1 MYLTILKKD
10 ITRKKTMNII
20 LLIFITLAAT
30 FIASSAN
37 NLYTVSNALDDFFA
51 KADMPDHWFLMSN
64 THDIEPFRELAEE
77 NNYRYH
83 ISQLVQIDPK
93 NIFVDGEPFNY
104 HNTMTL
110 SGLDSS
116 TKVFDKDDKELT
128 KISDG
133 DIYVPYIIFQ
143 SQDNTFRE
151 GGTITIKQ
159 DGIEKEFTLKGYVKD
174 APFGSAMIGMTRF
187 LISENDAALFGHEHA
202 SVWSSVAVYTKDA
215 GYPDKF
221 ISLGMETVMA
231 VDRSMMEM
239 LYFMDILMAAI
250 LLIVS
255 VCLILISM
263 VILRFIIHFTIT
275 GEYREIGVMKAIGIK
290 NSGIRGLYIMK
301 YLMITVVGTTAGLI
315 FSIPLGRLMLREV
328 SKKIILSG
336 QDHIMLNVVAA
347 LFAGTVVILFSYFC
361 TRKIRRFSPI
371 DAIHS
376 GETGERFR
384 KKGFLRLGQS
394 PLPPVPFMALND
406 ILSGIK
412 SYVSMILIFI
422 LGTLLVIL
430 PVNTINTF
438 RSDDFVTM
446 FGMAECDHVISR
458 EILFRPD
465 EDNLKKIND
474 QFAGVR
480 ELFAGHHIDADVFQE
495 IIFKSHVAK
504 GDKLT
509 DSIALQGRGGVTTEQ
524 YSYMKGTPPQ
534 NIHEVALSHITA
546 DRIHANIGDDV
557 KITTGETTKTYT
569 VTAIYQSMN
578 NMGEGVHFHPDEEL
592 DYHYA
597 AGSFGVQITYADSP
611 DDQTLADRK
620 KLLEQ
625 AYPDA
630 GIFSPGEYICYMTG
644 GVDDQL
650 DSLKMLILS
659 IILGINILV
668 AVLMVKSFITKEK
681 REIALLKAIG
691 FKNNTLILIQT
702 LRIGFVLLV
711 SVITG
716 ALVST
721 PLSSL
726 IITPIFHMMGA
737 QSIEYEIR
745 AVEVYAVFPL
755 IMLAVTAFGAF
766 LSAQG
771 LRNISS
777 SEISGIE

>member
-10 ITRKKTMNII
+10 LTRKKTMNII

-37 NLYTVSNALDDFFA
+37 NLITVSNALDDFYA
-51 KADMPDHWFLMSN
+51 KANMPDYWFLMSN
-64 THDIEPFRELAEE
+64 TQDTKAFEELAEE
-77 NNYRYH
+77 NDYRYN
-83 ISQLVQIDPK
+83 ISRLIQIDPK
-93 NIFVDGEPFNY
+93 NIFVDGERFEY
-104 HNTMTL
+104 HNTTVL
-110 SGLDSS
+110 SDLDNSI
-116 TKVFDKDDKELT
+116 KVFDKDDKELT
-128 KISDG
+128 DISDG

-151 GGTITIKQ
+151 GGKITIKQ

-187 LISENDAALFGHEHA
+187 LISENDAALFEHEHA
-202 SVWSSVAVYTKDA
+202 PACSSVAVYTKDA

-221 ISLGMETVMA
+221 LSLGMDTFMN
-231 VDRSMMEM
+231 VDRSTMEM
-239 LYFMDILMAAI
+239 LYFIDIFMAAT

-275 GEYREIGVMKAIGIK
+275 EEYREIGVMKAIGIQ

-301 YLMITVVGTTAGLI
+301 YLMISVVGTTAGLI
-315 FSIPLGRLMLREV
+315 FSIPFGKLMLRDISE
-328 SKKIILSG
+328 KIILSG
-336 QDHIMLNVVAA
+336 EDHILLNVVAA
-347 LFAGTVVILFSYFC
+347 LFAGTVVVLFSYFC

-384 KKGFLRLGQS
+384 KKGFLRLGRS

-438 RSDDFVTM
+438 RSDDIITI
-446 FGMAECDHVISR
+446 FGMAECDHVISQ
-458 EILFRPD
+458 ETLFRPD
-465 EDNLKKIND
+465 QDNLKMIND
-474 QFAGVR
+474 QFAGVQ
-480 ELFAGHHIDADVFQE
+480 ELFAGHHIDAYVFQE
-495 IIFKSHVAK
+495 ILFKSYVSK

-509 DSIALQGRGGVTTEQ
+509 NSIALQGRGGVTTDQ
-524 YSYMKGTPPQ
+524 YAYMKGTPPQ
-534 NIHEVALSHITA
+534 NIHEVALSYITA
-546 DRIHANIGDDV
+546 DQIHAAIGDDV
-557 KITTGETTKTYT
+557 NITTGKTTKTYT

-578 NMGEGVHFHPDEEL
+578 NMGEGVRFHPDEEL

-597 AGSFGVQITYADSP
+597 AGSFGIQITYADSP
-611 DDQTLADRK
+611 DDQTLTARK
-620 KLLEQ
+620 KLLEH

-644 GVDDQL
+644 GIDDQI

-659 IILGINILV
+659 IILVINILV

-702 LRIGFVLLV
+702 LRIGFILLL

-726 IITPIFHMMGA
+726 VITPIFHMMGA
-737 QSIEYEIR
+737 KSIEYDVR
-745 AVEVYAVFPL
+745 AVEVYAIFPL
-755 IMLAVTAFGAF
+755 IMLAATAFAAF
-766 LSAQG
+766 LSAQA